1 MCNENITL
9 TWFVP
14 SNEKKETTLTD
25 YINKESNLD
34 KISSYKVVEEFSKIL
49 EDADTFLAV

>member
-49 EDADTFLAV
+49 EDADTFLTV